1 LKNKL
6 KKKIVI
12 TGGNGF
18 IGTNLTIELLKD
30 KNNKILNIDKFSY
43 SSNSYLLKNKFY
55 NLTNIKIDLLNF
67 KKIKK
72 IIFNY
77 KPDLVFHLAA
87 ETHVDDSL
95 TNSLNH
101 YDNNVKST
109 LNLLFILNL
118 AINKRLLNKNFKFI
132 HIGTDEIYGDIS
144 FNSKKNFDENQPLN
158 PNNPYAASKAAAVLM
173 VKTWYKNFNFPCII
187 TNSTN
192 NYGTYQFIEKFI
204 PRSIILAMKQKYIE
218 VYGKGK
224 NIRTWISVKDHVKA
238 LIFLA
243 KQGRIGQTYNISS
256 GYKLPNIE
264 IAKKIIT
271 ILKNKKIKVRI
282 KLVED
287 RLGHDRQYSIN
298 ANKLRSLGWKPIY
311 NFDKELEKLID
322 WYRDNR
328 NLKIFKNINKHLLRK
343 GIN

>member
-1 LKNKL
+1 M
-6 KKKIVI
+6 KKILV

-18 IGTNLTIELLKD
+18 IGTNLIIELLKD

-43 SSNSYLLKNKFY
+43 CSNSYLIKKNKNLKNIK
-55 NLTNIKIDLLNF
+55 TNLLNF
-67 KKIKK
+67 DITKK
-72 IIFNY
+72 IIFSF
-77 KPDLVFHLAA
+77 KPDLIFHLAA
-87 ETHVDDSL
+87 DTHVDVSL
-95 TNSLNH
+95 TRPLSH
-101 YDNNVKST
+101 YDNNTKAT
-109 LNLLFILNL
+109 LHLLSILQSAL
-118 AINKRLLNKNFKFI
+118 QQKILKKKFKFI
-132 HIGTDEIYGDIS
+132 YIGTDEIYGDVS
-144 FNSKKNFDENQPLN
+144 FKSNRAFDEYQPLD

-187 TNSTN
+187 TNSVN
-192 NYGTYQFIEKFI
+192 NYGTYQFVEKFI

-218 VYGKGK
+218 VYGKGR
-224 NIRTWISVKDHVKA
+224 NIRTWISVKDHVRA

-271 ILKNKKIKVRI
+271 ILKNKKIKANI
-282 KLVED
+282 KLVKD
-287 RLGHDRQYSIN
+287 RLGHDQQYSIN
-298 ANKLRSLGWKPIY
+298 ANKLRTLGWGPIY
-311 NFDKELEKLID
+311 NFDKELEKMID
-322 WYRDNR
+322 WYGDTN

>member
-1 LKNKL
+1 M
-6 KKKIVI
+6 KKILI

-18 IGTNLTIELLKD
+18 IGTNLILALLKD
-30 KNNKILNIDKFSY
+30 KNNQILNIDKISN
-43 SSNSYLLKNKFY
+43 SSNSYLIINKFK
-55 NLTNIKIDLLNF
+55 NVKNIKSDILNF
-67 KKIKK
+67 DKIKN
-72 IIFNY
+72 IIFTF

-87 ETHVDDSL
+87 ETHVDISL
-95 TNSLNH
+95 TKPLSH
-101 YDNNVKST
+101 YDNNTKAT
-109 LNLLFILNL
+109 LHLLSILQL
-118 AINKRLLNKNFKFI
+118 ALKQKILKKNFKFI
-132 HIGTDEIYGDIS
+132 HIGTDEIYGDVS
-144 FNSKKNFDENQPLN
+144 FGSNKAFNERQPLD

-187 TNSTN
+187 SNCVN

-224 NIRTWISVKDHVKA
+224 NIRTWISVKDHVRA

-271 ILKNKKIKVRI
+271 ILKNKKIKANI

-298 ANKLRSLGWKPIY
+298 ANKLRALGWRPIY
-311 NFDKELEKLID
+311 NFDEELEKMID
-322 WYRDNR
+322 WYGDTN